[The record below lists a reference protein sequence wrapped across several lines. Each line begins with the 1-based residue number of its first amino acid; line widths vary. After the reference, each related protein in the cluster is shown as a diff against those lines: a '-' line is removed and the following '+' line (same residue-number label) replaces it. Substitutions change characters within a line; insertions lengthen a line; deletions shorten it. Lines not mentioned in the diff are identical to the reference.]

1 MIAQSTEFSAPMI
14 ISSLTFFLAP
24 GAVEDHVTFDEYYVY
39 LGYCSSNELSAT
51 YDDNYVNGWKYPV
64 LERTSPIT
72 FLETDPTIYFDTPFF
87 YDPAN
92 GNLVFEIAWP
102 NGEDEI
108 YTYTSVTASNTCVY
122 GDYYLSAG
130 DQWTELPHVLI
141 NGDLALANTTF
152 AGIKASF
159 Q

>member
-1 MIAQSTEFSAPMI
+1 MI
-14 ISSLTFFLAP
+14 ISSLSFFLAP
-24 GAVEDHVTFDEYYVY
+24 GAIEDHVTFDEYYVY

-64 LERTSPIT
+64 LESTGPIT
-72 FLETDPTIYFDTPFF
+72 FLETDPTIYFETPFF

-108 YTYTSVTASNTCVY
+108 YTYNSVTASNTCVY
-122 GDYYLSAG
+122 GDYYLSSG
-130 DQWTELPHVLI
+130 DLWTELPHVLI